1 MTNDPA
7 EPLSP
12 PPPPAP
18 GRVVRAWK
26 EFRQLALIAILLFTG
41 RSVLADWYQVPTG
54 SMKPTIL
61 EGDRVFVLKC
71 AYQIRVPFTAL
82 RLFRTGS
89 PRRGDVVV
97 LRNPDGGRVP
107 LVKRVVGLAG
117 DRVEL
122 KNERLFVNGV
132 FQKLRMRPVSGGGE
146 EEPFRWVGTEDLTGK
161 IHPVQVLPER
171 PAMRTFGPVLVPADS
186 VFLMGDNRDDS
197 RDGRYFGPRPVADLL
212 GKAEGVFW
220 SWHPDLWKGPRL
232 SRFGRPFASEPKI

>member
-1 MTNDPA
+1 MTTPA
-7 EPLSP
+7 DP
-12 PPPPAP
+12 PPPDP
-18 GRVVRAWK
+18 GLVARAWR
-26 EFRQLALIAILLFTG
+26 EFRQLVLIAVLLFTG

-71 AYQIRVPFTAL
+71 AYQVRFPFTAL
-82 RLFRTGS
+82 RLFQTGL

-97 LRNPDGGRVP
+97 LRNPDGGRTP
-107 LVKRVVGLAG
+107 LVKRVIGLPG
-117 DRVEL
+117 DVVEL
-122 KNERLFVNGV
+122 KNEKLFVNGA

-146 EEPFRWVGTEDLTGK
+146 PFRWIGTEDLTGT

-171 PAMRTFGPVLVPADS
+171 PAMRSFGPVRVPEGN

-197 RDGRYFGPRPVADLL
+197 RDGRYFGPRPIADLL

-220 SWHPDLWKGPRL
+220 SWNPEILKGPRL
-232 SRFGRPFASEPKI
+232 SRFGQPFASEPKN